1 MSSFVLKI
9 IAIICMFCD
18 HFSDAIIGHLSI
30 LNIIGRVAFPIF
42 AFQLVIGF
50 INTRDFKKYASRLFI
65 FSLISQIPFMLL
77 MYVMNYDGNFNFLIS
92 NFPSIILNENILQ
105 LNIFFTLIFGL
116 FTLLIYDKVPNK
128 FLKWLCIALLI
139 VLGEFLKVD
148 YGGWGVFLI
157 LFIYLFYP
165 KFTHSNILNNSPI
178 LKHFIF
184 ILGYLLLC
192 IYRYS
197 SFWGTISIS
206 WIVSLILF
214 TFLPIIFML
223 LYNNKKGPSMKY
235 FFYIFYPLHL
245 IILCIVNLVI
255 L

>member
-30 LNIIGRVAFPIF
+30 LNIIGRIAFPIF

-105 LNIFFTLIFGL
+105 LNIFFTLILGL
-116 FTLLIYDKVPNK
+116 FTLLIYDKVSNK

-139 VLGEFLKVD
+139 ALGEVLQVD

-157 LFIYLFYP
+157 LFI
-165 KFTHSNILNNSPI
+165 
-178 LKHFIF
+178 
-184 ILGYLLLC
+184 
-192 IYRYS
+192 
-197 SFWGTISIS
+197 
-206 WIVSLILF
+206 
-214 TFLPIIFML
+214 
-223 LYNNKKGPSMKY
+223 
-235 FFYIFYPLHL
+235 
-245 IILCIVNLVI
+245 
-255 L
+255 